1 MKQSVQMDIIQ
12 GNMRPGVIT
21 RDGFLGTD
29 RRKLV
34 EILVE
39 DDEHVKRIGYTHQQ
53 IARRMQEFRDAGVRG
68 LGSIVP
74 VEPHFE
80 VTVDSV
86 RGGLPCPFGHP
97 GIIPKTNI
105 TVKNLEKG
113 TEITYTE
120 LNVHM
125 IGAHGFYEGKGAE
138 LRLEPKDLVEV
149 LEIVPFDT
157 GAGF

>member
-1 MKQSVQMDIIQ
+1 MKQSVQMDMIQ
-12 GNMRPGVIT
+12 DSMRAGVIT

-34 EILVE
+34 EILIE
-39 DDEHVKRIGYTHQQ
+39 DDETVKRMGYTHEQ
-53 IARRMQEFRDAGVRG
+53 IARRMQELRDAGVRG
-68 LGSIVP
+68 LGNIVA

-80 VTVDSV
+80 VKVDSV
-86 RGGLPCPFGHP
+86 RGGLPCPFGHH

-105 TVKNLEKG
+105 TVRNLEKE

-125 IGAHGFYEGKGAE
+125 IGAHGFYEGKGAA

-149 LEIVPFDT
+149 LEIAQLDA